1 MPENAPAIDIT
12 GLTKSFG
19 DQPVLRGVDLTVATG
34 TVCALLGPNGSGKT
48 TIVNILSTLLPA
60 DGGTARIA
68 GYDVSRDGARV
79 RAAIGVTGQFSA
91 VDNLLTGAENLRL
104 MADLR
109 RLGRT
114 EGQRQIDDLLN
125 LFDLREAAGKPASTY
140 SGGMKRKLD
149 LAMTLVARPR
159 VLFLDE
165 PTTGLDPRS
174 RRDLWAVVRSL
185 VDDGVTI
192 LLTTQY
198 LDEADRLAHRVAVL
212 DQGRIVAHDEP
223 ARLKQQ
229 VPGGQIR
236 LQFATPARVAHARLV
251 LADEWPPAERAPQQP
266 AGADTTTLQIDLP
279 ATGTVPALR
288 ALLDRLDD
296 QDVPVDHVEV
306 SAPDLDDV
314 FFALTS
320 TTTRKAMQ

>member
-1 MPENAPAIDIT
+1 MTSSSADAAARVLLAVGLVPPGRVASYGDIARVV
-12 GLTKSFG
+12 GVG
-19 DQPVLRGVDLTVATG
+19 PRQVGAVLRR
-34 TVCALLGPNGSGKT
+34 
-48 TIVNILSTLLPA
+48 
-60 DGGTARIA
+60 GG
-68 GYDVSRDGARV
+68 GDV
-79 RAAIGVTGQFSA
+79 
-91 VDNLLTGAENLRL
+91 
-104 MADLR
+104 
-109 RLGRT
+109 
-114 EGQRQIDDLLN
+114 
-125 LFDLREAAGKPASTY
+125 P
-140 SGGMKRKLD
+140 
-149 LAMTLVARPR
+149 
-159 VLFLDE
+159 
-165 PTTGLDPRS
+165 
-174 RRDLWAVVRSL
+174 WW
-185 VDDGVTI
+185 
-192 LLTTQY
+192 
-198 LDEADRLAHRVAVL
+198 
-212 DQGRIVAHDEP
+212 RIVAHDEP